1 MILYYKH
8 NYADGGSWADMVE
21 CLHQAQLNYL
31 ASIIEE
37 MYEHG
42 RCEFNIIII
51 VKYTH
56 HLIQEKFMC
65 LHYYVCDTV

>member
-1 MILYYKH
+1 MYSIITLCIIIIES
-8 NYADGGSWADMVE
+8 GSWADVVE

-42 RCEFNIIII
+42 RCEFNIIIQI
-51 VKYTH
+51 MKYTH
-56 HLIQEKFMC
+56 LRCIN
-65 LHYYVCDTV
+65 